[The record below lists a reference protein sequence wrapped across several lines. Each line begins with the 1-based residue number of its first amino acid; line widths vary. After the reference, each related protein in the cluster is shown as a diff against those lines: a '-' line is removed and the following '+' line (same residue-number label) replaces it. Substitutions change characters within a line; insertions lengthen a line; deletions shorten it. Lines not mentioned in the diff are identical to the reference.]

1 MNSPEEKT
9 GTTGAEE
16 NSFKFTCVQ
25 HRKQP
30 QTDIETCGRCG
41 RKDTCETLKE
51 ALRRAATKKEES
63 DTDGPISTVAT
74 PQRNKP
80 AVSMAAVER
89 FRQSKKSQSAGVD
102 GNVNID
108 PHSDISGEDSVGVT
122 ASAPASEE
130 DLSTPVAAQ
139 VHGVPAESPE
149 ARLRTKLLKAQQLVI
164 EVLADLGYSQ

>member
-89 FRQSKKSQSAGVD
+89 FRRSKQSQSVGVD

-108 PHSDISGEDSVGVT
+108 PHSDSSGEDSVGAT
-122 ASAPASEE
+122 TSTSRSEE
-130 DLSTPVAAQ
+130 DLSTPVTQ
-139 VHGVPAESPE
+139 ILGVPAESPE

-164 EVLADLGYSQ
+164 EVLADLGHAQ